1 MKYASRQTLY
11 SVPNVFVTLD
21 GATVVARAARALR
34 AAVDAPRDCWGGAL
48 RTTVLVR
55 ALRAV
60 VWVVFA
66 LRGLVAVRATVW
78 DVVAP
83 RAVDDARD
91 TVFVVPPRAVAV
103 RVVDTAAGVR
113 VVVRAITVWEFVFDV
128 VVDCARSTEFVPRTA
143 APAFAMLMQHAM
155 TKNKNLFI
163 PVVYNMYI
171 DDNKN
176 IFY

>member
-1 MKYASRQTLY
+1 M
-11 SVPNVFVTLD
+11 TLD

-34 AAVDAPRDCWGGAL
+34 AAVDAPRDCWGVAL

-55 ALRAV
+55 
-60 VWVVFA
+60 A

-91 TVFVVPPRAVAV
+91 TVFVAPPRAVAV

-128 VVDCARSTEFVPRTA
+128 AVD
-143 APAFAMLMQHAM
+143 
-155 TKNKNLFI
+155 
-163 PVVYNMYI
+163 
-171 DDNKN
+171 
-176 IFY
+176 

>member
-1 MKYASRQTLY
+1 M
-11 SVPNVFVTLD
+11 PNVFVTLD

-34 AAVDAPRDCWGGAL
+34 AAVDAPRDCWGVAL

-128 VVDCARSTEFVPRTA
+128 AVD
-143 APAFAMLMQHAM
+143 
-155 TKNKNLFI
+155 
-163 PVVYNMYI
+163 
-171 DDNKN
+171 
-176 IFY
+176 